1 LNEERIVKFGLFG
14 SAQARRAGPDTDSS
28 QGFRDFI
35 DNNVE
40 AEALGYYST
49 FLVEHHF
56 TGFGQV
62 SASLNLLTWL
72 GARTRH
78 LRLGTAVLVLPWHNP
93 VLLAEQAATLDL
105 LSGGRLDFGVG
116 KGYRWN
122 EFAGFCIP
130 MEEADERFEEVLD
143 VVTKAFVSESP
154 FSHRGKYWQF
164 DEIVVEPPTA
174 QKPHPPFWMGAGSAN
189 SVRQVAERGYNMLL
203 GQHSLAEEILEQ
215 VAQFRR
221 EVQARGR
228 RFNPLEVA
236 VARAVHFAKNA
247 ADKEAAVERRY
258 QGHMRVNALARR
270 PGNETRDRYLLDDE
284 KKARFE
290 SAESALFGTPDEIM
304 CKLERLRAGGVEYVI
319 INFGGSRE
327 NIRRFAREI
336 MPAFAD
342 EPAAL
347 ALAGK

>member
-1 LNEERIVKFGLFG
+1 MKFGLFG

-72 GARTRH
+72 GARTRN

-122 EFAGFCIP
+122 EFAGFCVA
-130 MEEADERFEEVLD
+130 MEEADERFEEALD
-143 VVTKAFVSESP
+143 VITKSFVSETP
-154 FSHRGKYWQF
+154 FSHRGKFWQY
-164 DEIVVEPPTA
+164 DNIVVEPPTA
-174 QKPHPPFWMGAGSAN
+174 QKPHPPFWMGAGSKR
-189 SVRQVAERGYNMLL
+189 SVNEVVRRGYNILL
-203 GQHSLAEEILEQ
+203 GQHSLSEEILEQ
-215 VAQFRR
+215 VAQFKE
-221 EVQARGR
+221 EVEARGR

-236 VARAVHFAKNA
+236 VARAVHIAKDQ
-247 ADKEAAVERRY
+247 ADKEAALERRY
-258 QGHMRVNALARR
+258 QGHMRINALARQ
-270 PGNETRDRYLLDDE
+270 PGTETRARYLLDDE
-284 KKARFE
+284 KAARHE
-290 SAESALFGTPDEIM
+290 SAESALFGSPDEIM
-304 CKLERLRAGGVEYVI
+304 RKLEWLRAGGVEYVI

-342 EPAAL
+342 EPAL
-347 ALAGK
+347 ALAGQ